1 MTPRA
6 QLLAGGAIALAAL
19 LFFGGYALGARKGQA
34 EAAQAIQESSVLK
47 GQVHAF
53 TQESAS
59 HKALANQ
66 AGQKAADQ
74 AKTIQEITAK
84 LARFQHAGAGRQP
97 AVPAQALD
105 GDPAAG
111 PEVDGGEAALKDQ
124 LIQAQAE
131 RIVTLETQASEY
143 RQALDTQEQATKV
156 SEQRGDKLQAALAKV
171 ADPRNRAFGLI
182 YGPQTKG
189 ITAEMDLGP
198 IRLGVDVVR
207 RPAETEVV
215 GRFLWRY

>member
-84 LARFQHAGAGRQP
+84 LARFQHAGPGHQP
-97 AVPAQALD
+97 AGPAQAVD

-111 PEVDGGEAALKDQ
+111 PAVDGSEAALKDQ

-131 RIVTLETQASEY
+131 RIVTLETQAGEL
-143 RQALDTQEQATKV
+143 RQALDAQERATEV
-156 SEQRGDKLQAALAKV
+156 SERRGDGLEAALAKM
-171 ADPRNRAFGLI
+171 ADPRTRAFGLI

-189 ITAEMDLGP
+189 ITAEMDMGP
-198 IRLGVDVVR
+198 IRVGVDVVR
-207 RPAETEVV
+207 RHNETEAV
-215 GRFLWRY
+215 GRVLWRF